1 MKRKAK
7 FYVNLSL
14 HLVTCMYTKLS
25 GLRVACLIYM
35 RSLAHIFYLLH
46 VVCCSS
52 GRQPFYKPAMPD
64 GDDHHGG
71 ERPAPRADH
80 RGPRGRHGG
89 CPPRERVTLRHDHPL
104 VRNTITLSRL
114 PTSFSCIDQLAR
126 KSVSNID
133 SLYWTPQCE
142 KKPPFIGR

>member
-1 MKRKAK
+1 M
-7 FYVNLSL
+7 S
-14 HLVTCMYTKLS
+14 H
-25 GLRVACLIYM
+25 IYM

-64 GDDHHGG
+64 GDDHHGS

-104 VRNTITLSRL
+104 VMNTITLYCQGYQLRSLASINLHEDPSRIST
-114 PTSFSCIDQLAR
+114 PFTGHHNAR
-126 KSVSNID
+126 KNHH
-133 SLYWTPQCE
+133 L
-142 KKPPFIGR
+142 